1 MTEQGSPEVSVTE
14 LERAE
19 MVGELVAATSP
30 KTVETLMKCVLPD
43 GRDHL
48 ATKNDLK
55 VLEHALR
62 ADFAELRA
70 HVDSSLAESKADFAE
85 LRADFAELR
94 AHVDSSLAESKAD
107 FAELRAHVDSSL
119 AELRAHVDS
128 SLADLK
134 AHNEAMHGKQT
145 RLLMTSLAG
154 FAISTWTPMLV
165 FLAV

>member
-55 VLEHALR
+55 VLEHATKKDLKVL
-62 ADFAELRA
+62 ELA
-70 HVDSSLAESKADFAE
+70 TKKDLKVLEHAV
-85 LRADFAELR
+85 RADFAELR

-119 AELRAHVDS
+119 AELKAEI
-128 SLADLK
+128 ADLK